1 MAAAGGSLT
10 ATPVVSCT
18 DMYYFKVTVAL
29 GCTCTLMNIPV
40 IKRYTYLEV
49 LQLSGIF
56 NDVIET

>member
-18 DMYYFKVTVAL
+18 DMHYCKVTVPL
-29 GCTCTLMNIPV
+29 GCTCTLMNILV
-40 IKRYTYLEV
+40 IKIYTYLEV